1 MTPGNTY
8 YVVRGQDISVA
19 QYYWPDEDGEDFVFL
34 SDDGEEFTAPRWDVF
49 MSKTGARAA
58 VTGRLEVVADDS
70 RRKAEDDEWRAL
82 VASVVD

>member
-1 MTPGNTY
+1 MTPGSTY
-8 YVVRGQDISVA
+8 YVVRGQDVSRA
-19 QYYWPDEDGEDFVFL
+19 QYYWPDDDGEDFVFL
-34 SDDGEEFTAPRWDVF
+34 SDDGEEFTTPRWDVF

-58 VTGRLEVVADDS
+58 VTARLEVVADDS